1 MAGNILSSIA
11 GALVMVVY
19 MVWSLGG
26 TALHLWTVLLA
37 YNAKGFVA
45 ALVTFILP
53 VLSAIYWAIYFW
65 MDLHTFWN
73 TYTMAVA
80 GFGVISLLGL
90 GLMAVVDRD

>member
-1 MAGNILSSIA
+1 MSSNILKNIA
-11 GALVMVVY
+11 GAISAIMY

-26 TALHLWTVLLA
+26 TAIHLWTVLLA
-37 YNAKGFVA
+37 YNVKGFFA

-65 MDLHTFWN
+65 DSLHTFWN